1 MGRESRQQRSRMAC
15 VACLLLA
22 AASPASAAEGVG
34 AGAAGAS
41 LAGSSEGIFVL
52 ELVLLLVVGRGLGE
66 LFQRFDQPAIMGQ
79 LIGGILLGPTL
90 FGWLWP
96 SLQHGIFPSDPSQKS
111 MIEAV
116 SQLGILL
123 LLMLTGMETDLK
135 LVRRVGVPCL
145 LISAT
150 GIIVPFLCGFAFAG
164 LLPQSLLPDP
174 TQHLVASLFLGT
186 ALSISSVKIVAMVVR
201 EMNFM
206 RRNLGQI
213 IVSSAIIEDTIGWTI
228 IAVTFGIAAHG
239 KVELLPLLGTVAAV
253 AAFMVFS
260 LTIGRRMVF
269 SLIRW
274 TNDAFQSD
282 YAVIT
287 VILVIMGTMASV
299 TSLIGVHTVLGAF
312 VAGILIGESPILSG
326 HIEAQLRGVITALFM
341 PVFFGMAGLSADL
354 TVLAAPTLALLTA
367 ALVAIASIGKF
378 SGAFLGGKIAGLSWK
393 EATAVGCAMNARGS
407 TEVIVASI
415 GLSMNVLSHT
425 LFSMIVTMA
434 VCTTLSMPP
443 MLRWALRRLP
453 MTPEEKERI
462 EREALDERGFVA
474 RLERLLVVVDDSAIG
489 KFTAR
494 LAGMIGGGSGMP
506 ITLLRQNAEPPAAS
520 SGRGKPR
527 EHARQLRRAA
537 KTSANAV
544 QQGEGTAVEEVHLT
558 ARSEIPVTTE
568 TIAEEARKGYDMLLA
583 GLAGSTD
590 GEGTFTPRLNDIA
603 AGFEKALCLVLQGEA
618 GAGQVPRLNK
628 GSTILVPING
638 TEVARRAADVAMNLA
653 RPCKAHVKAL
663 YVARDGKR
671 GGRRPSM
678 TRWREEAMLKQ
689 IVELADRY
697 DVPVKTAIR
706 MHAEPDEAI
715 CREARQASL
724 VVMGATQRPGRE
736 LFFGTT
742 AMAVLAKCPQPIVL
756 VVSERGQNA
765 E

>member
-1 MGRESRQQRSRMAC
+1 
-15 VACLLLA
+15 
-22 AASPASAAEGVG
+22 
-34 AGAAGAS
+34 
-41 LAGSSEGIFVL
+41 
-52 ELVLLLVVGRGLGE
+52 
-66 LFQRFDQPAIMGQ
+66 
-79 LIGGILLGPTL
+79 
-90 FGWLWP
+90 
-96 SLQHGIFPSDPSQKS
+96 
-111 MIEAV
+111 
-116 SQLGILL
+116 
-123 LLMLTGMETDLK
+123 
-135 LVRRVGVPCL
+135 
-145 LISAT
+145 
-150 GIIVPFLCGFAFAG
+150 
-164 LLPQSLLPDP
+164 
-174 TQHLVASLFLGT
+174 
-186 ALSISSVKIVAMVVR
+186 
-201 EMNFM
+201 
-206 RRNLGQI
+206 
-213 IVSSAIIEDTIGWTI
+213 
-228 IAVTFGIAAHG
+228 
-239 KVELLPLLGTVAAV
+239 
-253 AAFMVFS
+253 
-260 LTIGRRMVF
+260 
-269 SLIRW
+269 
-274 TNDAFQSD
+274 
-282 YAVIT
+282 
-287 VILVIMGTMASV
+287 
-299 TSLIGVHTVLGAF
+299 
-312 VAGILIGESPILSG
+312 
-326 HIEAQLRGVITALFM
+326 
-341 PVFFGMAGLSADL
+341 
-354 TVLAAPTLALLTA
+354 
-367 ALVAIASIGKF
+367 
-378 SGAFLGGKIAGLSWK
+378 
-393 EATAVGCAMNARGS
+393 
-407 TEVIVASI
+407 
-415 GLSMNVLSHT
+415 
-425 LFSMIVTMA
+425 
-434 VCTTLSMPP
+434 MPP